1 MVRPTGRPFVN
12 SHYRRDFVGEEQVR
26 RSPLKP
32 SHKSNFPPELARA
45 RLVDLVRNDYALLGS
60 PRLLRDGSST
70 AHVSM
75 YIYMCVYIHLLFLP
89 RDYERVT
96 FRPSR
101 PTLMSTFKFRSY
113 RVSFRFHAGGGKAS
127 GRDTCEFYP
136 SINTLRCIYMYIYVR
151 VVKT

>member
-60 PRLLRDGSST
+60 PRLLRDGT
-70 AHVSM
+70 RIYICVCM
-75 YIYMCVYIHLLFLP
+75 YTYVFC
-89 RDYERVT
+89 
-96 FRPSR
+96 
-101 PTLMSTFKFRSY
+101 
-113 RVSFRFHAGGGKAS
+113 
-127 GRDTCEFYP
+127 FYHE
-136 SINTLRCIYMYIYVR
+136 ITNG
-151 VVKT
+151 